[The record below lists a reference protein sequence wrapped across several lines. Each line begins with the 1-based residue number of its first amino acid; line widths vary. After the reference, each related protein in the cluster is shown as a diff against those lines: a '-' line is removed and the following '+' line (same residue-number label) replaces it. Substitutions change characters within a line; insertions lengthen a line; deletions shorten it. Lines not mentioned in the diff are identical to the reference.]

1 MMLRFATGLSLA
13 AVAHVGGD
21 LAGTASLLARCV
33 VGGVAVLIWIGLWTP
48 VAAVAEVAI
57 QIIVIIFGR
66 EFNLS
71 LIVFA
76 ALGLSL
82 ATLGPG
88 AWSVD
93 ARLFGRKRI
102 V

>member
-1 MMLRFATGLSLA
+1 MGGASPKTGKAHCAARGWTRRDSAPSLSWASLA
-13 AVAHVGGD
+13 SAVSMRI
-21 LAGTASLLARCV
+21 TSS
-33 VGGVAVLIWIGLWTP
+33 VAC
-48 VAAVAEVAI
+48 
-57 QIIVIIFGR
+57 
-66 EFNLS
+66 
-71 LIVFA
+71 FA

>member
-1 MMLRFATGLSLA
+1 MILRFATGLSLA
-13 AVAHVGGD
+13 AVAHVVGD
-21 LAGTASLLARCV
+21 LAGTASLFARCV
-33 VGGVAVLIWIGLWTP
+33 VGGIALMTWIGLWTP

-57 QIIVIIFGR
+57 QIIVSIFAH

-71 LIVFA
+71 LIVFP
-76 ALGLSL
+76 ALGMSL